1 MKFDSVIIG
10 GGLAGLVCGIR
21 LSKAGRRC
29 AIISSGQSALHF
41 SSGSFDLLGALPD
54 GTPVTAPAESVAETI
69 RQAPEHPYARI
80 GAERF
85 GALAA
90 EAAALLAEA
99 CVAVEGD
106 AARNHYRLT
115 PMGGLKPAWLTL
127 AGYVRSE
134 ASDALPWRKVVLF
147 NAEGFLDF
155 YTQFLAEGFRRMG
168 TECAVRTFNMPGARN
183 DPQQSQRDAF
193 GQYRPHLRP
202 AGESRRAGPD
212 PAARGGRC
220 RSGVAA
226 RRAGDRPAAMR
237 RRNSNGQGGPSRGDG
252 GHAAPVRPGIAG
264 AVAAAALLPAVG
276 GVYMLGDTA
285 VRYEAEGGRITAL
298 YTADHGDIAFEADSY
313 VLATGSYFSQG
324 LVAGMDGVREPLFG
338 LDVACAA
345 DRGAWYDRDLF
356 AAQPFELFGVKCDE
370 RLRGLRDGRAVEN
383 LYAIGAGLAGF
394 NPVKEGCGAGVSMLT
409 ALAAAERILNE

>member
-1 MKFDSVIIG
+1 MNFDSVIIG

-41 SSGSFDLLGALPD
+41 WSLSFDLLGALPD

-90 EAAALLAEA
+90 AAAALLAEA
-99 CVAVEGD
+99 GVAVEGD

-134 ASDALPWRKVVLF
+134 ASDALPWRKAVLF

-168 TECAVRTFNMPGARN
+168 TECAVRTFNMPALETIRNNPSEMRSANIARIFDRQEN
-183 DPQQSQRDAF
+183 LDELARI
-193 GQYRPHLRP
+193 LRR
-202 AGESRRAGPD
+202 E
-212 PAARGGRC
+212 
-220 RSGVAA
+220 
-226 RRAGDRPAAMR
+226 AGDAE
-237 RRNSNGQGGPSRGDG
+237 
-252 GHAAPVRPGIAG
+252 
-264 AVAAAALLPAVG
+264 AVLLPAV
-276 GVYMLGDTA
+276 LG
-285 VRYEAEGGRITAL
+285 I
-298 YTADHGDIAFEADSY
+298 
-313 VLATGSYFSQG
+313 
-324 LVAGMDGVREPLFG
+324 
-338 LDVACAA
+338 
-345 DRGAWYDRDLF
+345 DRRDA
-356 AAQPFELFGVKCDE
+356 AAQLE
-370 RLRGLRDGRAVEN
+370 RQAGR
-383 LYAIGAGLAGF
+383 
-394 NPVKEGCGAGVSMLT
+394 PVAMVATLPPSVP
-409 ALAAAERILNE
+409 A

>member
-90 EAAALLAEA
+90 EAAA
-99 CVAVEGD
+99 
-106 AARNHYRLT
+106 ARNHYRLT

-134 ASDALPWRKVVLF
+134 ASDALPWRKAVLF

-168 TECAVRTFNMPGARN
+168 TECAVRTFNMPALETIRNNPSEMRSANIARIFDRQEN
-183 DPQQSQRDAF
+183 LDELARI
-193 GQYRPHLRP
+193 LRR
-202 AGESRRAGPD
+202 E
-212 PAARGGRC
+212 
-220 RSGVAA
+220 
-226 RRAGDRPAAMR
+226 AGDAE
-237 RRNSNGQGGPSRGDG
+237 
-252 GHAAPVRPGIAG
+252 
-264 AVAAAALLPAVG
+264 AVLLPAVLGIDRRDAAAQLERQAGRPVAMVATLPPSVPGLQAQLQLRRYFQQSG

-285 VRYEAEGGRITAL
+285 VRYEAEGGRDGRRARAAVRAGRGLCRRPRRMVRPRPVRGAAVRTLRREVRRAPARPARRACGGEPL
-298 YTADHGDIAFEADSY
+298 RDRRR
-313 VLATGSYFSQG
+313 TGGIQSREG
-324 LVAGMDGVREPLFG
+324 GVRRRCF
-338 LDVACAA
+338 DAH
-345 DRGAWYDRDLF
+345 
-356 AAQPFELFGVKCDE
+356 
-370 RLRGLRDGRAVEN
+370 
-383 LYAIGAGLAGF
+383 GAGRRRTDFKRVRL
-394 NPVKEGCGAGVSMLT
+394 
-409 ALAAAERILNE
+409 